1 MPKYFIHSEYIY
13 YVDRSTFIGE
23 EDTWLELNA
32 GYVRKIAVS
41 LVAGFRRQFD
51 FQNVVG
57 RNKTASGEWG
67 QNTAQ
72 L

>member
-23 EDTWLELNA
+23 EDAWLELNA

-51 FQNVVG
+51 GSKLLMF
-57 RNKTASGEWG
+57 NKRAEEVDSCY
-67 QNTAQ
+67 NN
-72 L
+72 